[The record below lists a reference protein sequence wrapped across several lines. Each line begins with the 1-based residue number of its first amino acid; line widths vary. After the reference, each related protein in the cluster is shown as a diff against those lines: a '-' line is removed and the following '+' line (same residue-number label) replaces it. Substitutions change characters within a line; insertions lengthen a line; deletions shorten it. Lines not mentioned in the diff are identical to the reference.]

1 MLWFDGGGGG
11 EEAVWMRKEAR
22 ATTIESFFL
31 SILVVVC
38 LDKSPFIALIRLKP
52 IYLDLKL
59 LFLSLC
65 LCLLSLSGKLAKI
78 WWWASIRKLPPNSQN
93 TYFVVWLLLSTVY
106 LLLFFSFPLED
117 SYALVTLLFVSR
129 AMCFLPLLLCLVPLS
144 AAASLK
150 ASLICHLHHFNWV
163 CVCVCVCPNE
173 SISGDC
179 PVLTTCHHHHRLL
192 SHHFSIN

>member
-1 MLWFDGGGGG
+1 MLWFDSGGGG
-11 EEAVWMRKEAR
+11 EEAVWRRKEAR

-59 LFLSLC
+59 LFLCLC

-78 WWWASIRKLPPNSQN
+78 WGWASIRKLPPNSQN

-106 LLLFFSFPLED
+106 LLPFSFPLED
-117 SYALVTLLFVSR
+117 SYALVTLLFVSQ
-129 AMCFLPLLLCLVPLS
+129 AVCFLPLLLCLVPLN

-150 ASLICHLHHFNWV
+150 ASFVTSITLIEFV
-163 CVCVCVCPNE
+163 CVCVC
-173 SISGDC
+173 
-179 PVLTTCHHHHRLL
+179 L
-192 SHHFSIN
+192 S